1 MAEALQDDVQ
11 IEISKLVSRT
21 LYLDGVNSSTLKVS
35 QSFAYLTEYI
45 NRELHNVNVL
55 MSGSLVEGSQ
65 VKGSDVDQMQIFPR
79 VRAYIDSKQA
89 LNENDNIL
97 VMDTKKTR
105 YGFSRLRVVRL
116 KKEDTMLRQLIEQC
130 SVKDKDGSIYF
141 SSDNFI
147 QFNQNLVSGTDKFSS
162 FGQFSPTIFRHGP
175 CTSIEYGAKDTQMS
189 ATIESDIAIGIECT
203 GWPMETVAWSSRAE
217 SAKWPPNY
225 LVDRIKQLPCF
236 LLPVGDPTSQH
247 CAIEWRFA
255 FVPTERELIWA
266 FNDTQ
271 IQCYVLLKL
280 IKKKFLDPLAPD
292 QLSSFLLKT
301 IVMWEIGKDGIDN
314 WNPEALLTCLHRC
327 LETLHGSVQ
336 SLELPHYIFEKR
348 NLLHSKFS
356 ELMIQKAVM
365 EKIREVQNSL
375 VPSVLQS
382 ATQDGP
388 LYMLKKIWE
397 SCYDDVATLVQRGSE
412 LIPENQTLFKR
423 VDQAKKCLNGINT
436 AYSIVHLPTT
446 VARLVNVAKYIK
458 DNSGQFEEFIGRK
471 TACYIAIQI
480 GYGCLAETE
489 ITKDESKITV
499 LNQYAS
505 LEFEE
510 GAQLD
515 NASGLLHLATYF
527 YKRGEQYKA
536 MQIISAFDSKKE
548 ELFFVGEC
556 SAKRK
561 LDGTYGNGYNAVA
574 ELNES
579 NVAYD
584 VIFTSED
591 VSCVPDAVKFEC
603 VLLGDRNNWNFC
615 LFHPLVYGYSLLF
628 QICFDR
634 NNSKGC
640 SVCTEELTNIL
651 KINVSS
657 LERHRALNMLGYC
670 LRKTGRFQE
679 AIECFR
685 ESIQI
690 MPSNGNAA
698 TYHLGVM
705 FTNLIKEHKDV
716 GKSSL

>member
-1 MAEALQDDVQ
+1 MAEALQDDLHF
-11 IEISKLVSRT
+11 EISKLVSRT
-21 LYLDGVNSSTLKVS
+21 LYRDGVSSSTLKVS
-35 QSFAYLTEYI
+35 QSFAYLIEYI
-45 NRELHNVNVL
+45 NRELHDVNVL
-55 MSGSLVEGSQ
+55 LSGSLVEGSQ
-65 VKGSDVDQMQIFPR
+65 VKGSDVDQMLIFPR
-79 VRAYIDSKQA
+79 LRAYIDSKQA

-97 VMDTKKTR
+97 VIDTKKTR
-105 YGFSRLRVVRL
+105 YGFSRLRVERIQ
-116 KKEDTMLRQLIEQC
+116 KDDTIQRQLIEQC
-130 SVKDKDGSIYF
+130 SAKDKDGAIYL

-147 QFNQNLVSGTDKFSS
+147 QFNLNLEAGTDKFSS

-175 CTSIEYGAKDTQMS
+175 CTSIEYGAKDTHMS
-189 ATIESDIAIGIECT
+189 PAGESDIAIGIECT
-203 GWPMETVAWSSRAE
+203 GWPIETVAWSSRVE

-266 FNDTQ
+266 FYDTQ

-280 IKKKFLDPLAPD
+280 IKKNFLDPLAPD

-314 WNPEALLTCLHRC
+314 WNPRSLLTCLHRC
-327 LETLHGSVQ
+327 LETLHGSIQ

-348 NLLHSKFS
+348 NLLYSKFS
-356 ELMIQKAVM
+356 EPMIQEAVM
-365 EKIREVQNSL
+365 EKIREVQKLL

-388 LYMLKKIWE
+388 LYVLKKIWE
-397 SCYDDVATLVQRGSE
+397 ACDDDVATLVQIGSF
-412 LIPENQTLFKR
+412 LIPEDQTLFKR

-446 VARLVNVAKYIK
+446 VARLVNVAEYIK

-480 GYGCLAETE
+480 GYRCLAETE
-489 ITKDESKITV
+489 ITKDESKITK
-499 LNQYAS
+499 LNQVAS
-505 LEFEE
+505 LFFEE

-527 YKRGEQYKA
+527 YKRGEKYKA

-548 ELFFVGEC
+548 ELFFVGKC
-556 SAKRK
+556 SAKWK
-561 LDGTYGNGYNAVA
+561 LDGTYGKGYNGFA

-603 VLLGDRNNWNFC
+603 VLLGNGNNFC

-705 FTNLIKEHKDV
+705 FTNLI
-716 GKSSL
+716 